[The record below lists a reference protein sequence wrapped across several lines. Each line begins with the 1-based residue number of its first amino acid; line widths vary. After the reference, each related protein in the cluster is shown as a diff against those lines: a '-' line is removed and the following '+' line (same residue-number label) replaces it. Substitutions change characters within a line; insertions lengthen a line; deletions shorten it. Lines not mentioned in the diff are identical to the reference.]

1 MNRDRI
7 FLKRFLEKKI
17 RDIETNNF
25 TEDDHARLRDYFL
38 HDLTN
43 NGMTQDRNLKKYL
56 FTGFFFN
63 YYCSIDTYRAN
74 RCYKNY

>member
-43 NGMTQDRNLKKYL
+43 NGMTRDRDLKKYL
-56 FTGFFFN
+56 FTGFFLFHN
-63 YYCSIDTYRAN
+63 KDFRDIINESCE
-74 RCYKNY
+74 